1 MITLQ
6 ILFWLC
12 IGLILYSYVGYGI
25 VVVLLLKARHI
36 FRGGQQLSSEE
47 KSQELFEPEVA
58 FLVAAYNEKDI
69 IDEKVK
75 NSFSIDYP
83 KEKLK
88 IMFITDGST
97 DGTQDV
103 LKSYERITV
112 LHEDK
117 RAGKIAAMNRAMK
130 YVNEPIVIF
139 SDANA
144 MLNKK
149 AVREIV
155 KHYTDATIGAVSGE
169 KRIVQREKES
179 ASGSGEGL
187 YWKYESFL
195 KRKDAEL
202 YSAMGAAGELFS
214 VRTELFEEMES
225 DTLLDD
231 FMISFR
237 IAKRGYRIM
246 YEPNAYAQET
256 PSSSV
261 KEELKRKIRI
271 SAGGI
276 QSIVRLKELLNIFR
290 YKMLSFQYISHRV
303 LRWTVTPVS
312 LVLVFLLNFWLMPL
326 GIVYKMLMVC
336 QVAFY
341 VMALSGWFFE
351 SKKVRIKLLFI
362 PFYFSMMNV
371 AVFLGFFRYIRG
383 KQNVLWEKA
392 VRANST
398 INNKELNVKETV
410 L

>member
-1 MITLQ
+1 MALQ

-12 IGLILYSYVGYGI
+12 LGLIFYSYVGYGI
-25 VVVLLLKARHI
+25 VVIFLLKVRQI
-36 FRGGQQLSSEE
+36 FRGGKKLSSEE

-58 FLVAAYNEKDI
+58 FHVAAYNEKDI
-69 IDEKVK
+69 IDEKVQ

-88 IMFITDGST
+88 IRFITDGST
-97 DGTQDV
+97 DGTQNV
-103 LKSYERITV
+103 LKSYEHIEV

-130 YVNEPIVIF
+130 FVNEPIVIF

-144 MLNKK
+144 MLNKG

-155 KHYTDATIGAVSGE
+155 KHYTDPTIGAVSGE
-169 KRIVQREKES
+169 KRIVQQEMES

-214 VRTELFEEMES
+214 VRTELFEEMEP

-246 YEPNAYAQET
+246 YEPNGYAQEA

-290 YKMLSFQYISHRV
+290 YKMLTFQYVSHRV
-303 LRWTVTPVS
+303 LRWTVTPLS
-312 LVLVFLLNFWLMPL
+312 LVLVFLLNLWLIPA
-326 GIVYKMLMVC
+326 GVIYKTLMVC

-341 VMALSGWFFE
+341 VLALAGWFFE

-362 PFYFSMMNV
+362 PFYFSMMNM
-371 AVFLGFFRYIRG
+371 AVFLGFFRYLRG

-392 VRANST
+392 VRANSMS
-398 INNKELNVKETV
+398 NDKL
-410 L
+410 